1 MALRAA
7 EPPSHRRTCKRG
19 CAATKTRPAHTRL
32 IDGDKRMITRRN
44 LLGAAVVGAPLAHIP
59 FSARAQSVLTVG
71 LIPSEDSRAMI
82 ANSQAMM
89 DMLSKALG
97 MPVKPFVAADYN
109 GVIEALR
116 SKRLDVAYL
125 GPFSY
130 VLGTTVADIE
140 AFAVAETKKAGRT
153 SYRSYVIS
161 NKASNI
167 KTVNDLKGKTFAFV
181 DPSSTS
187 GHLFPKAGLMKAGL
201 DTDKDFGRVI
211 FSGSHDSN
219 AIAVQNRKVD
229 AAAIAD
235 RILDAAISKGLA
247 KREDLNIV
255 WESDPI
261 PESPTVWRKDLSPDL
276 KKRVQAAFLEVKDIP
291 WSDQGLLN
299 GFHPTNDAAYNIIR
313 DTAKLLNLDLK
324 KMK

>member
-1 MALRAA
+1 MQ
-7 EPPSHRRTCKRG
+7 HRPLETTMMKRR
-19 CAATKTRPAHTRL
+19 K
-32 IDGDKRMITRRN
+32 
-44 LLGAAVVGAPLAHIP
+44 LLFGTAAVTASAFVPM
-59 FSARAQSVLTVG
+59 ARAQQVLTVG

-97 MPVKPFVAADYN
+97 FPVKPFVAADYN

-130 VLGTTVADIE
+130 VLGATVADIE

-153 SYRSYVIS
+153 FYYSQIVTH
-161 NKASNI
+161 KDTGI
-167 KTVNDLKGKTFAFV
+167 KTVADLKGKTFAFV

-187 GHLFPKAGLMKAGL
+187 GHLFPKAGLMKLGFN
-201 DTDKDFGRVI
+201 TDKDFGRVI
-211 FSGSHDSN
+211 FSGSHDSS
-219 AIAVQNRKVD
+219 AIAVQNKKVD

-235 RILDAAISKGLA
+235 RILDAAVSKGLV
-247 KREDLNIV
+247 KREDLVEV
-255 WESDPI
+255 WKSDPI
-261 PESPTVWRKDLSPDL
+261 PESPTVWRKDLPADL
-276 KKRVQAAFLEVKDIP
+276 KTRVQAAFLQVKNIP
-291 WSDQGLLN
+291 WSDQGELN

-313 DTAKLLNLDLK
+313 DTAKVLNLDLR

>member
-1 MALRAA
+1 MEIHMKL
-7 EPPSHRRTCKRG
+7 SRRT
-19 CAATKTRPAHTRL
+19 
-32 IDGDKRMITRRN
+32 
-44 LLGAAVVGAPLAHIP
+44 LLGAAAVGAPLLAVTGRA
-59 FSARAQSVLTVG
+59 SAQQVLTVG

-140 AFAVAETKKAGRT
+140 AFAVAETKKAGR
-153 SYRSYVIS
+153 SFYHSQVIAHKDS
-161 NKASNI
+161 GI
-167 KTVNDLKGKTFAFV
+167 KTVADLKGKTFAFV

-187 GHLFPKAGLMKAGL
+187 GHLFPKAGLMKAGFNP
-201 DTDKDFGRVI
+201 DKDFGRVI
-211 FSGSHDSN
+211 FSGSHDSS

-235 RILDAAISKGLA
+235 RILDAAVAKGLA
-247 KREDLNIV
+247 RREDLVEV
-255 WESDPI
+255 WKSDPI
-261 PESPTVWRKDLSPDL
+261 PESPTVWRKDLAPD
-276 KKRVQAAFLEVKDIP
+276 
-291 WSDQGLLN
+291 
-299 GFHPTNDAAYNIIR
+299 
-313 DTAKLLNLDLK
+313 
-324 KMK
+324 

>member
-1 MALRAA
+1 MF
-7 EPPSHRRTCKRG
+7 HRRQVLAGT
-19 CAATKTRPAHTRL
+19 AAA
-32 IDGDKRMITRRN
+32 I
-44 LLGAAVVGAPLAHIP
+44 AAAALP
-59 FSARAQSVLTVG
+59 ARAQQVLTVG

-82 ANSQAMM
+82 ANSQKMM
-89 DMLSKALG
+89 DMLAQALG

-130 VLGTTVADIE
+130 VLGATIAPIE

-153 SYRSYVIS
+153 YYHSQVIAHKDS
-161 NKASNI
+161 GI
-167 KTVNDLKGKTFAFV
+167 KTVADLKGKTFAFV

-187 GHLFPKAGLMKAGL
+187 GHLFPKAGLIKAGFNP
-201 DTDKDFGRVI
+201 DKDFGRVI
-211 FSGSHDSN
+211 FSGSHDSS
-219 AIAVQNRKVD
+219 AIAVQNKKID

-235 RILDAAISKGLA
+235 RILDAAIAKGQA
-247 KREDLNIV
+247 KRDDLVEV
-255 WESDPI
+255 WKSDPI

-276 KKRVQAAFLEVKDIP
+276 KKKVQAAFLQVKNIP
-291 WSDQGLLN
+291 WSDQGELN
-299 GFHPTNDAAYNIIR
+299 GFHPTNDAAYNVIR
-313 DTAKLLNLDLK
+313 DTAKALNLDLR

>member
-1 MALRAA
+1 MMN
-7 EPPSHRRTCKRG
+7 RRTVLMG
-19 CAATKTRPAHTRL
+19 TAAAAASTVGFPA
-32 IDGDKRMITRRN
+32 
-44 LLGAAVVGAPLAHIP
+44 LA
-59 FSARAQSVLTVG
+59 QQQVLTVG

-82 ANSQAMM
+82 ANSQKMM
-89 DMLSKALG
+89 DMLSAALG

-130 VLGTTVADIE
+130 VLGATIANIE

-153 SYRSYVIS
+153 FYHSQVIAHKDS
-161 NKASNI
+161 GI
-167 KTVNDLKGKTFAFV
+167 KTVADLKGKTFAFV

-187 GHLFPKAGLMKAGL
+187 GHLFPKAGLMKAGFN
-201 DTDKDFGRVI
+201 TDKDFGRVI
-211 FSGSHDSN
+211 FSGSHDSS
-219 AIAVQNRKVD
+219 AIAVQNKKID

-235 RILDAAISKGLA
+235 RILDAAIAKGLA
-247 KREDLNIV
+247 KREDLVEV
-255 WESDPI
+255 WKSDPI
-261 PESPTVWRKDLSPDL
+261 PESPTVWRTDLPADL
-276 KKRVQAAFLEVKDIP
+276 KKRVQAAFLQVKDIP

-299 GFHPTNDAAYNIIR
+299 GFHPTNDAAYNVIR
-313 DTAKLLNLDLK
+313 DTAKLLNLDLR

>member
-1 MALRAA
+1 MTL
-7 EPPSHRRTCKRG
+7 SRRTALKAAA
-19 CAATKTRPAHTRL
+19 AATPLVALGLPA
-32 IDGDKRMITRRN
+32 
-44 LLGAAVVGAPLAHIP
+44 
-59 FSARAQSVLTVG
+59 SAQSVLTVG

-97 MPVKPFVAADYN
+97 IPVKPFVAADYN

-116 SKRLDVAYL
+116 AKRLDIAYL

-130 VLGTTVADIE
+130 VLGATVADIE
-140 AFAVAETKKAGRT
+140 AFAVAETKRAGRT
-153 SYRSYVIS
+153 FYHSKIITHKDSG
-161 NKASNI
+161 I
-167 KTVNDLKGKTFAFV
+167 KTVRDLKGRNFAFV

-187 GHLFPKAGLMKAGL
+187 GHLFPKAGLMKAGF
-201 DTDKDFGRVI
+201 DPDKDFGRVI
-211 FSGSHDSN
+211 FSGSHDSS

-235 RILDAAISKGLA
+235 RILDQAIAKGLA
-247 KREDLNIV
+247 KAEDIV
-255 WESDPI
+255 TVWNSDPI
-261 PESPTVWRKDLSPDL
+261 PESPTVWRRDLPADL
-276 KKRVQAAFLEVKDIP
+276 KRRIQAAFLEVKDIP

-299 GFHPTNDAAYNIIR
+299 GFKPTNDAAYNVIR

>member
-1 MALRAA
+1 MGI
-7 EPPSHRRTCKRG
+7 SRRLVLKASA
-19 CAATKTRPAHTRL
+19 AAT
-32 IDGDKRMITRRN
+32 
-44 LLGAAVVGAPLAHIP
+44 PLFAIGLP
-59 FSARAQSVLTVG
+59 ARAQSVLTVG

-97 MPVKPFVAADYN
+97 MPVRPFVAADYN

-116 SKRLDVAYL
+116 AKRLDVAYL

-153 SYRSYVIS
+153 FYHSKIITHKDSG
-161 NKASNI
+161 I
-167 KTVNDLKGKTFAFV
+167 KTVRDLKGKNFAFV

-187 GHLFPKAGLMKAGL
+187 GHLFPKAGLIKAGF
-201 DTDKDFGRVI
+201 DPDKEFGRVI
-211 FSGSHDSN
+211 FSGSHDSS
-219 AIAVQNRKVD
+219 AIAVQNRRVD

-235 RILDAAISKGLA
+235 RILDQAIAKGLA
-247 KREDLNIV
+247 KAEDLVTV
-255 WESDPI
+255 WNSDPI

-276 KKRVQAAFLEVKDIP
+276 KRRIQAAFLEVKDIP
-291 WSDQGLLN
+291 WSDQGILN
-299 GFHPTNDAAYNIIR
+299 GFKPTNDAAYNVIR
-313 DTAKLLNLDLK
+313 DTAKALNLDLK

>member
-1 MALRAA
+1 MKL
-7 EPPSHRRTCKRG
+7 
-19 CAATKTRPAHTRL
+19 
-32 IDGDKRMITRRN
+32 TRRK
-44 LLGAAVVGAPLAHIP
+44 LLAGAPAFLAAPLAVTTP
-59 FSARAQSVLTVG
+59 FAHASPDVLTVG

-82 ANSQAMM
+82 ANSQKMM
-89 DMLSKALG
+89 DMLSRSLG

-153 SYRSYVIS
+153 SYHALVVAHKDSG
-161 NKASNI
+161 I
-167 KTVNDLKGKTFAFV
+167 KTVADLKGKTFAFV

-187 GHLFPKAGLMKAGL
+187 GHLFPKAGLMKAGFN
-201 DTDKDFGRVI
+201 TDKDFGRVI

-219 AIAVQNRKVD
+219 AVAVQNRKID
-229 AAAIAD
+229 AVAIAD
-235 RILDAAISKGLA
+235 RILDAAIAKGLA
-247 KREDLNIV
+247 KREDLVVV
-255 WESDPI
+255 WKSEPI
-261 PESPTVWRKDLSPDL
+261 PESPTVWRRDLDPAL
-276 KKRVQAAFLEVKDIP
+276 KKRVQAAFMDVKDIP
-291 WSDQGLLN
+291 WSDQGELN
-299 GFHPTNDAAYNIIR
+299 GFHPTNDAAYNVIR
-313 DTAKLLNLDLK
+313 DTAKSLNLDLR

>member
-1 MALRAA
+1 MMK
-7 EPPSHRRTCKRG
+7 RRK
-19 CAATKTRPAHTRL
+19 L
-32 IDGDKRMITRRN
+32 
-44 LLGAAVVGAPLAHIP
+44 LLGTAAVTASAFVPM
-59 FSARAQSVLTVG
+59 ARAQQVLTVG

-97 MPVKPFVAADYN
+97 FAVKPFVAADYN

-140 AFAVAETKKAGRT
+140 AFAVAETKKAGR
-153 SYRSYVIS
+153 SYYHSQIVTHQDTG
-161 NKASNI
+161 I
-167 KTVNDLKGKTFAFV
+167 KTVADLKGKTFAFV

-187 GHLFPKAGLMKAGL
+187 GHLFPKAGLIKAGFNP
-201 DTDKDFGRVI
+201 DKDFGRVI
-211 FSGSHDSN
+211 FSGSHDSS
-219 AIAVQNRKVD
+219 AIAVQNKKVD

-235 RILDAAISKGLA
+235 RILDAAVSKGLV
-247 KREDLNIV
+247 KREDLVEV
-255 WESDPI
+255 WKSDPI
-261 PESPTVWRKDLSPDL
+261 PESPTVWRKDLPADL
-276 KKRVQAAFLEVKDIP
+276 KTRVQAAFLQVKDIP

-313 DTAKLLNLDLK
+313 DTAKVLNLDLR

>member
-1 MALRAA
+1 MTLT
-7 EPPSHRRTCKRG
+7 RRTLLSG
-19 CAATKTRPAHTRL
+19 VPAL
-32 IDGDKRMITRRN
+32 I
-44 LLGAAVVGAPLAHIP
+44 AAPLAVGLP
-59 FSARAQSVLTVG
+59 SARAADVLTVG

-82 ANSQAMM
+82 ANSQKMM
-89 DMLSKALG
+89 DMLSTALG

-140 AFAVAETKKAGRT
+140 AFAVAETKKAGR
-153 SYRSYVIS
+153 SYYHSQIIAHKDS
-161 NKASNI
+161 GI

-187 GHLFPKAGLMKAGL
+187 GHLFPKAGLMKVGFNP
-201 DTDKDFGRVI
+201 DKDLGRVI
-211 FSGSHDSN
+211 FSGSHDSS
-219 AIAVQNRKVD
+219 AIAVQNKKVD

-235 RILDAAISKGLA
+235 RILDAAISKGMA
-247 KREDLNIV
+247 KREDLVEV
-255 WESDPI
+255 WKSDPI
-261 PESPTVWRKDLSPDL
+261 PESPTVWRKDLPADL
-276 KKRVQAAFLEVKDIP
+276 KKRVQAAFLQVKDIP

-299 GFHPTNDAAYNIIR
+299 GFHPTNDKAYDVIR
-313 DTAKLLNLDLK
+313 DTAKLLNLDLR

>member
-1 MALRAA
+1 MMKRRSLLFGTAA
-7 EPPSHRRTCKRG
+7 
-19 CAATKTRPAHTRL
+19 AV
-32 IDGDKRMITRRN
+32 
-44 LLGAAVVGAPLAHIP
+44 GAAFLPP
-59 FSARAQSVLTVG
+59 ARAQQALTVG

-82 ANSQAMM
+82 ANSQRMM
-89 DMLSKALG
+89 DMLAQGLG

-153 SYRSYVIS
+153 FYYSQVVTHKDSG
-161 NKASNI
+161 I
-167 KTVNDLKGKTFAFV
+167 KSVKDLKGRTFAFV

-187 GHLFPKAGLMKAGL
+187 GHLFPKAGLMKAGF
-201 DTDKDFGRVI
+201 DPDKDFGRVI
-211 FSGSHDSN
+211 FSGSHDSS

-235 RILDAAISKGLA
+235 RILDAAVAKGLV
-247 KREDLNIV
+247 KREDLVEV
-255 WESDPI
+255 WRSEPI
-261 PESPTVWRKDLSPDL
+261 PESPTVWRKDLGADL
-276 KKRVQAAFLEVKDIP
+276 KQRVQAAFLQVKDIP

-299 GFHPTNDAAYNIIR
+299 GFHPTNDAAYNVIR
-313 DTAKLLNLDLK
+313 DTARILKLDLG

>member
-1 MALRAA
+1 M
-7 EPPSHRRTCKRG
+7 ETS
-19 CAATKTRPAHTRL
+19 
-32 IDGDKRMITRRN
+32 MQITRRT
-44 LLGAAVVGAPLAHIP
+44 LLGAAAIGAPLAAFTHR
-59 FSARAQSVLTVG
+59 ANAQSVLTVG

-153 SYRSYVIS
+153 SYYSQVIAHKDS
-161 NKASNI
+161 GI
-167 KTVNDLKGKTFAFV
+167 KTVADLKGKTFAFV

-201 DTDKDFGRVI
+201 NTDKDLGRVI
-211 FSGSHDSN
+211 FSGSHDSS
-219 AIAVQNRKVD
+219 AIAVQNRKID

-235 RILDAAISKGLA
+235 RILDAAIAKGLA
-247 KREDLNIV
+247 KREDLVTV
-255 WESDPI
+255 WRSDPI
-261 PESPTVWRKDLSPDL
+261 PESPTVWRKDLPADL
-276 KKRVQAAFLEVKDIP
+276 KKRVQAAFLQVKDIP

-299 GFHPTNDAAYNIIR
+299 GFHPTNDAAYDVIR

>member
-1 MALRAA
+1 MTL
-7 EPPSHRRTCKRG
+7 SRRTALKAAA
-19 CAATKTRPAHTRL
+19 AATPLVALGLPA
-32 IDGDKRMITRRN
+32 
-44 LLGAAVVGAPLAHIP
+44 
-59 FSARAQSVLTVG
+59 SAQSVLTVG

-97 MPVKPFVAADYN
+97 MPVRPFVAADYN

-116 SKRLDVAYL
+116 AKRLDIAYL

-130 VLGTTVADIE
+130 VLGATVADIE
-140 AFAVAETKKAGRT
+140 AFAVAETKRAGRT
-153 SYRSYVIS
+153 FYHSKIITHKDSG
-161 NKASNI
+161 I
-167 KTVNDLKGKTFAFV
+167 KTVRDLKGRNFAFV

-187 GHLFPKAGLMKAGL
+187 GHLFPKAGLMKAGF
-201 DTDKDFGRVI
+201 DPDKDFGRVI
-211 FSGSHDSN
+211 FSGSHDSS

-235 RILDAAISKGLA
+235 RILDQAIAKGLA
-247 KREDLNIV
+247 KAEDIV
-255 WESDPI
+255 TVWNSDPI
-261 PESPTVWRKDLSPDL
+261 PESPTVWRRDLPADL
-276 KKRVQAAFLEVKDIP
+276 KRRIQAAFLEVKDIP
-291 WSDQGLLN
+291 WSDQGMLN
-299 GFHPTNDAAYNIIR
+299 GFKPTNDAAYNVIR

>member
-1 MALRAA
+1 MQQRPL
-7 EPPSHRRTCKRG
+7 ETTMMKRRK
-19 CAATKTRPAHTRL
+19 
-32 IDGDKRMITRRN
+32 
-44 LLGAAVVGAPLAHIP
+44 LLFGTAAVAASAFVPM
-59 FSARAQSVLTVG
+59 ARAQQVLTVG

-97 MPVKPFVAADYN
+97 FAVKPFVAADYN

-130 VLGTTVADIE
+130 VLGATVADIE

-153 SYRSYVIS
+153 FYYSQIVTH
-161 NKASNI
+161 KDTGI

-187 GHLFPKAGLMKAGL
+187 GHLFPKAGLMKLGFN
-201 DTDKDFGRVI
+201 TDKDFGRVI
-211 FSGSHDSN
+211 FSGSHDSS
-219 AIAVQNRKVD
+219 AIAVQNKKVD

-235 RILDAAISKGLA
+235 RILDAAVSKGLV
-247 KREDLNIV
+247 KREDLVEV
-255 WESDPI
+255 WKSDPI
-261 PESPTVWRKDLSPDL
+261 PESPTVWRKDLPADL
-276 KKRVQAAFLEVKDIP
+276 KTRVQAAFLQVKNIP
-291 WSDQGLLN
+291 WSDQGELN

-313 DTAKLLNLDLK
+313 DTAKVLNLDLR

>member
-1 MALRAA
+1 MK
-7 EPPSHRRTCKRG
+7 RRQVL
-19 CAATKTRPAHTRL
+19 A
-32 IDGDKRMITRRN
+32 
-44 LLGAAVVGAPLAHIP
+44 GAAAAAVASLALP
-59 FSARAQSVLTVG
+59 VRSQQVLTVG

-82 ANSQAMM
+82 ANSQKMM
-89 DMLSKALG
+89 DMLSVALG

-153 SYRSYVIS
+153 YYHSKIIAHQGSGIR
-161 NKASNI
+161 
-167 KTVNDLKGKTFAFV
+167 TVNDLKGKTFAFV

-187 GHLFPKAGLMKAGL
+187 GHLFPKAGLSKAGF
-201 DTDKDFGRVI
+201 DPDKEFGRVI
-211 FSGSHDSN
+211 FSGSHDSS

-235 RILDAAISKGLA
+235 RILDAAIAKGLA
-247 KREDLNIV
+247 RREDIV
-255 WESDPI
+255 EVWKSDPI
-261 PESPTVWRKDLSPDL
+261 PESPTVWRRDLPADL
-276 KKRVQAAFLEVKDIP
+276 KKRIQAAFLQVKDIP

-299 GFHPTNDAAYNIIR
+299 GFHPTTDAAYDVIR
-313 DTAKLLNLDLK
+313 DTAKILNLDLK

>member
-1 MALRAA
+1 MQ
-7 EPPSHRRTCKRG
+7 HRPLETTMMKRR
-19 CAATKTRPAHTRL
+19 K
-32 IDGDKRMITRRN
+32 
-44 LLGAAVVGAPLAHIP
+44 LLFGTAAVTASAFVPM
-59 FSARAQSVLTVG
+59 ARAQQVLTVG

-97 MPVKPFVAADYN
+97 FAVKPFVAADYN

-130 VLGTTVADIE
+130 VLGATVADIE

-153 SYRSYVIS
+153 FYYSQIVTH
-161 NKASNI
+161 KDTGI

-187 GHLFPKAGLMKAGL
+187 GHLFPKAGLMKLGFN
-201 DTDKDFGRVI
+201 TDKDFGRVI
-211 FSGSHDSN
+211 FSGSHDSS
-219 AIAVQNRKVD
+219 AIAVQNKKVD

-235 RILDAAISKGLA
+235 RILDAAVSKGLV
-247 KREDLNIV
+247 KREDLVEV
-255 WESDPI
+255 WKSDPI
-261 PESPTVWRKDLSPDL
+261 PESPTVWRKDLPADL
-276 KKRVQAAFLEVKDIP
+276 KTRVQAAFLQVKNIP
-291 WSDQGLLN
+291 WSDQGELN

-313 DTAKLLNLDLK
+313 DTAKVLNLDLR

>member
-1 MALRAA
+1 MK
-7 EPPSHRRTCKRG
+7 RRK
-19 CAATKTRPAHTRL
+19 L
-32 IDGDKRMITRRN
+32 
-44 LLGAAVVGAPLAHIP
+44 LLGTAAVTASAFVPM
-59 FSARAQSVLTVG
+59 ARAQQVLTVG

-97 MPVKPFVAADYN
+97 FAVKPFVAADYN

-140 AFAVAETKKAGRT
+140 AFAVAETKKAGR
-153 SYRSYVIS
+153 SYYHSQIVTHQDTG
-161 NKASNI
+161 I
-167 KTVNDLKGKTFAFV
+167 KTVADLKGKTFAFV

-187 GHLFPKAGLMKAGL
+187 GHLFPKAGLIKAGFNP
-201 DTDKDFGRVI
+201 DKDFGRVI
-211 FSGSHDSN
+211 FSGSHDSS
-219 AIAVQNRKVD
+219 AIAVQNKKVD

-235 RILDAAISKGLA
+235 RILDAAVSKGLV
-247 KREDLNIV
+247 KREDLVEV
-255 WESDPI
+255 WKSDPI
-261 PESPTVWRKDLSPDL
+261 PESPTVWRKDLPADL
-276 KKRVQAAFLEVKDIP
+276 KTRVQAAFLQVKDIP

-313 DTAKLLNLDLK
+313 DTAKVLNLDLR

>member
-1 MALRAA
+1 MQMK
-7 EPPSHRRTCKRG
+7 RRTLL
-19 CAATKTRPAHTRL
+19 AA
-32 IDGDKRMITRRN
+32 
-44 LLGAAVVGAPLAHIP
+44 AAVGAPFLN
-59 FSARAQSVLTVG
+59 FSLPARAQSVLTVG

-153 SYRSYVIS
+153 SYYSQVITH
-161 NKASNI
+161 KDTGI
-167 KTVNDLKGKTFAFV
+167 KTVADLKGKNFAFV

-201 DTDKDFGRVI
+201 NTDKDLGRVI

-219 AIAVQNRKVD
+219 AVAVQNRKVD

-235 RILDAAISKGLA
+235 RILDAAIAKGLA
-247 KREDLNIV
+247 KREDIV
-255 WESDPI
+255 VVWKSDPI
-261 PESPTVWRKDLSPDL
+261 PESPTVWRKDLPADL

-299 GFHPTNDAAYNIIR
+299 GFHPTNDAAYDVIR

>member
-1 MALRAA
+1 MKCTKRKLFASAAALIVASLIGAAPAVRAA
-7 EPPSHRRTCKRG
+7 
-19 CAATKTRPAHTRL
+19 
-32 IDGDKRMITRRN
+32 D
-44 LLGAAVVGAPLAHIP
+44 
-59 FSARAQSVLTVG
+59 VLTVG

-82 ANSQAMM
+82 ANSQKMM
-89 DMLSKALG
+89 DMLSKSLG

-153 SYRSYVIS
+153 SYHSLVIAHKDS
-161 NKASNI
+161 GIRNVA
-167 KTVNDLKGKTFAFV
+167 DLKGKTFAFV

-187 GHLFPKAGLMKAGL
+187 GHLFPKAGLMKAGFNP
-201 DTDKDFGRVI
+201 DKDFGRVI

-219 AIAVQNRKVD
+219 AVAVQNRKID
-229 AAAIAD
+229 AVAIAD
-235 RILDAAISKGLA
+235 RILDAAIAKGLA
-247 KREDLNIV
+247 KREDLVVV
-255 WESDPI
+255 WKSDPI
-261 PESPTVWRKDLSPDL
+261 PESPTVWRKDLDPAL
-276 KKRVQAAFLEVKDIP
+276 KKRIQAAFMDVKDIP
-291 WSDQGLLN
+291 WSDQGELN
-299 GFHPTNDAAYNIIR
+299 GFHPTNDAAYNVIR
-313 DTAKLLNLDLK
+313 DTAKSLNLDLR

>member
-1 MALRAA
+1 MNRN
-7 EPPSHRRTCKRG
+7 
-19 CAATKTRPAHTRL
+19 
-32 IDGDKRMITRRN
+32 RRN
-44 LLGAAVVGAPLAHIP
+44 LVTGLSAAGAL
-59 FSARAQSVLTVG
+59 SVLPGWSHAQQPGVINVG

-89 DMLSKALG
+89 DKLQAALG
-97 MPVKPFVAADYN
+97 IPVKPFVATDYN

-153 SYRSYVIS
+153 FYHSQVIAHKDS
-161 NKASNI
+161 GI
-167 KTVNDLKGKTFAFV
+167 KTVADLKGKNFAFV

-201 DTDKDFGRVI
+201 NPDKDFGRVI
-211 FSGSHDSN
+211 FSGSHDAS
-219 AIAVQNRKVD
+219 AIAVQNRKID

-235 RILDAAISKGLA
+235 RILDAAIARGLA
-247 KREDLNIV
+247 KREDLVMV
-255 WESDPI
+255 WQSDPI
-261 PESPTVWRKDLSPDL
+261 PESPTVWRRDLPADL
-276 KKRVQAAFLEVKDIP
+276 KRRIQAAFLEVKDIP
-291 WSDQGLLN
+291 WSDQGMLN
-299 GFHPTNDAAYNIIR
+299 GFKPTTDAAYNVIR
-313 DTAKLLNLDLK
+313 DTAKVLNLDLK

>member
-1 MALRAA
+1 M
-7 EPPSHRRTCKRG
+7 KF
-19 CAATKTRPAHTRL
+19 
-32 IDGDKRMITRRN
+32 TRRS
-44 LLGAAVVGAPLAHIP
+44 LLACTPALLGAPLAGFGRFAHAAAP
-59 FSARAQSVLTVG
+59 LTVG

-89 DMLSKALG
+89 DMLSKSLD

-153 SYRSYVIS
+153 YYHSLIVARKDSG
-161 NKASNI
+161 I
-167 KTVNDLKGKTFAFV
+167 KTVPDLKGRTFAFV

-187 GHLFPKAGLMKAGL
+187 GHLFPKAGLMKAGFNP
-201 DTDKDFGRVI
+201 DKDFGRVI

-219 AIAVQNRKVD
+219 AVAVQNGKVD
-229 AAAIAD
+229 AVAIAD
-235 RILDAAISKGLA
+235 RILDAAIAKGLA
-247 KREDLNIV
+247 KREDLVVV
-255 WESDPI
+255 WKSDPI
-261 PESPTVWRKDLSPDL
+261 PESPTVWRKDLDPAL
-276 KKRVQAAFLEVKDIP
+276 KKRVQAAFMQVKDIP
-291 WSDQGLLN
+291 WSDQGELN
-299 GFHPTNDAAYNIIR
+299 GFHPTNDAAYDIIR
-313 DTAKLLNLDLK
+313 ETAKTLNLDLR

>member
-1 MALRAA
+1 MTL
-7 EPPSHRRTCKRG
+7 SRRTALKAAA
-19 CAATKTRPAHTRL
+19 AATPLVALGLPA
-32 IDGDKRMITRRN
+32 
-44 LLGAAVVGAPLAHIP
+44 
-59 FSARAQSVLTVG
+59 SAQSVLTVG

-97 MPVKPFVAADYN
+97 IPVRPFVAADYN

-116 SKRLDVAYL
+116 AKRLDIAYL

-130 VLGTTVADIE
+130 VLGATIADIE
-140 AFAVAETKKAGRT
+140 AFAVAETKRAGRAFYHSKIIT
-153 SYRSYVIS
+153 HKDSG
-161 NKASNI
+161 I
-167 KTVNDLKGKTFAFV
+167 KTVRDLKGRNFAFV

-187 GHLFPKAGLMKAGL
+187 GHLFPKAGLMKAGF
-201 DTDKDFGRVI
+201 DPDKDFGRVI
-211 FSGSHDSN
+211 FSGSHDSS

-235 RILDAAISKGLA
+235 RILDQAIAKGLA
-247 KREDLNIV
+247 KAEDIV
-255 WESDPI
+255 TVWNSDPI
-261 PESPTVWRKDLSPDL
+261 PESPTVWRRDLPADL
-276 KKRVQAAFLEVKDIP
+276 KRRIQAAFLEVKDIP
-291 WSDQGLLN
+291 WSDQGMLN
-299 GFHPTNDAAYNIIR
+299 GFKPTNDAAYNVIR

>member
-1 MALRAA
+1 MTLT
-7 EPPSHRRTCKRG
+7 RRTLI
-19 CAATKTRPAHTRL
+19 ASAPA
-32 IDGDKRMITRRN
+32 
-44 LLGAAVVGAPLAHIP
+44 LLGAPLLGLAP
-59 FSARAQSVLTVG
+59 SVRAATTLTVG

-82 ANSQAMM
+82 ANSQVMM
-89 DMLSKALG
+89 DQLSAALG

-130 VLGTTVADIE
+130 VLGATVADIE

-153 SYRSYVIS
+153 FYHSLIVAHKDSG
-161 NKASNI
+161 I
-167 KTVNDLKGKTFAFV
+167 KTVADLKGKTFAFV

-187 GHLFPKAGLMKAGL
+187 GHLFPKAGLAKIGF

-219 AIAVQNRKVD
+219 AVAVQNKKID
-229 AAAIAD
+229 AVAIAD
-235 RILDAAISKGLA
+235 RILDAAIAKGLA
-247 KREDLNIV
+247 KREDLVVV
-255 WESDPI
+255 WKSQPI
-261 PESPTVWRKDLSPDL
+261 PESPTVWRKDLDPEL
-276 KKRVQAAFLEVKDIP
+276 KKRIQAAFLQVKNIP
-291 WSDQGLLN
+291 WSDQGELN
-299 GFHPTNDAAYNIIR
+299 GFHPTNDAAYDVIR
-313 DTAKLLNLDLK
+313 DTAKLLNLDLR

>member
-1 MALRAA
+1 MQ
-7 EPPSHRRTCKRG
+7 HRPLETTMMKRR
-19 CAATKTRPAHTRL
+19 KL
-32 IDGDKRMITRRN
+32 
-44 LLGAAVVGAPLAHIP
+44 LLGTAAVTASAFVPM
-59 FSARAQSVLTVG
+59 ARAQQVLTVG

-97 MPVKPFVAADYN
+97 FAVKPFVAADYN

-130 VLGTTVADIE
+130 VLGATVADIE

-153 SYRSYVIS
+153 FYYSQIVAHKDSG
-161 NKASNI
+161 I
-167 KTVNDLKGKTFAFV
+167 KTVKDLKGKTFAFV

-187 GHLFPKAGLMKAGL
+187 GHLFPKAGLMKVGFNP
-201 DTDKDFGRVI
+201 DKDFGRVI
-211 FSGSHDSN
+211 FSGSHDSS
-219 AIAVQNRKVD
+219 AIAVQNKKVD

-235 RILDAAISKGLA
+235 RILDAAVSKGLV
-247 KREDLNIV
+247 KREDLVEV
-255 WESDPI
+255 WKSDPI
-261 PESPTVWRKDLSPDL
+261 PESPTVWRKDLPADL
-276 KKRVQAAFLEVKDIP
+276 KARVQAAFLQVKDIP
-291 WSDQGLLN
+291 WSDQGELN

-313 DTAKLLNLDLK
+313 DTAKVLNLDLR

>member
-1 MALRAA
+1 MKISRRSLLAA
-7 EPPSHRRTCKRG
+7 
-19 CAATKTRPAHTRL
+19 
-32 IDGDKRMITRRN
+32 
-44 LLGAAVVGAPLAHIP
+44 AAVGVPLAA
-59 FSARAQSVLTVG
+59 FTRTGLAQPGALTVG

-89 DMLSKALG
+89 DMLAKALG

-116 SKRLDVAYL
+116 SGRLDVAYL

-130 VLGTTVADIE
+130 VLGTTIAPIE

-153 SYRSYVIS
+153 FYYSQIVAH
-161 NKASNI
+161 KDTGI
-167 KTVNDLKGKTFAFV
+167 KTIKDLKGKTFAFV

-187 GHLFPKAGLMKAGL
+187 GHLFPKAGLIKAGFNP
-201 DTDKDFGRVI
+201 DTDFGRVI
-211 FSGSHDSN
+211 FSGSHDSS
-219 AIAVQNRKVD
+219 AIAVENKKVD

-235 RILDAAISKGLA
+235 RILDAAIAKGLA
-247 KREDLNIV
+247 KREDLVEV
-255 WESDPI
+255 WRSDPI
-261 PESPTVWRKDLSPDL
+261 PESPTVWRKNLSPDL
-276 KKRVQAAFLEVKDIP
+276 KSRVQAAFLEVKDIP

-299 GFHPTNDAAYNIIR
+299 GFHPTTDAAYNVIR
-313 DTAKLLNLDLK
+313 DTAKLLNLDLS